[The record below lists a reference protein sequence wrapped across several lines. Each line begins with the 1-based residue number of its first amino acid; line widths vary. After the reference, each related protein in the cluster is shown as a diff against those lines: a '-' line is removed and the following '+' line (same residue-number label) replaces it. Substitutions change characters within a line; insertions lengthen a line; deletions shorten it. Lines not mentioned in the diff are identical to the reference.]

1 MSTLMATMSA
11 FPSAGWGPKIAHT
24 ANETRAIASTAET
37 NHPETSSASFW
48 IGARERPASETN

>member
-24 ANETRAIASTAET
+24 ANETTAIASTAET
-37 NHPETSSASFW
+37 NHPETSSASF
-48 IGARERPASETN
+48 